1 MNKFVLLDLM
11 GFNSRWRFGDSS
23 TDLYLELETNLKS
36 FIKGHVSAP
45 LNNCIRHRQSLVFSC
60 FEVLH
65 AREKGERKVFLPIEE
80 KSHGRRE
87 NKILS
92 YAHTLCWSELQPLF
106 FSHVLLCVRIRELC
120 KRKFS
125 LSCVR
130 MRLGVFDFG
139 LE

>member
-1 MNKFVLLDLM
+1 LKNFVLLDLM
-11 GFNSRWRFGDSS
+11 GFNSRSRFGDSS
-23 TDLYLELETNLKS
+23 NDLYLELETNLKS
-36 FIKGHVSAP
+36 FIKRHVSAP

-65 AREKGERKVFLPIEE
+65 VREKGERKVFLPVEE

-106 FSHVLLCVRIRELC
+106 FSHVLLYVL
-120 KRKFS
+120 
-125 LSCVR
+125 
-130 MRLGVFDFG
+130 G
-139 LE
+139 LENCVKENVLCENLSKKKSLV